1 MKPLSERIKNFPA
14 NQFIDWLCLSCVDV
28 REVSSEEDAQ
38 YEINKIRQAV
48 TERLTGL
55 EQQRDALAAESA
67 ALKSAISEHSE
78 GFTVCPCCG
87 TEHDSSHDDVCRA
100 INETPATDAHLNSVR
115 AEAIPEGYVLV
126 PKEMCLSANAME
138 AICFYCGDG
147 DHMFGE
153 FTDGILWVGEID
165 HGDGN
170 KTYGLN
176 VATADY
182 PDEGSGV
189 VCEFINPSSE
199 AGAVKDGE

>member
-1 MKPLSERIKNFPA
+1 MNVTQVG
-14 NQFIDWLCLSCVDV
+14 NQFKCDCGFTWVEGKSGAHECGEGL
-28 REVSSEEDAQ
+28 R
-38 YEINKIRQAV
+38 RQIAS
-48 TERLTGL
+48 L
-55 EQQRDALAAESA
+55 EGQRDALAAENA
-67 ALKSAISEHSE
+67 ALKEFPRQLLKFIRTLGTAEIGSQTYSKIESA
-78 GFTVCPCCG
+78 VA
-87 TEHDSSHDDVCRA
+87 RMK
-100 INETPATDAHLNSVR
+100 TPATDAYLNSVR

-138 AICFYCGDG
+138 AICFHCGDG

-176 VATADY
+176 IATADY

-199 AGAVKDGE
+199 ACAVKDGE